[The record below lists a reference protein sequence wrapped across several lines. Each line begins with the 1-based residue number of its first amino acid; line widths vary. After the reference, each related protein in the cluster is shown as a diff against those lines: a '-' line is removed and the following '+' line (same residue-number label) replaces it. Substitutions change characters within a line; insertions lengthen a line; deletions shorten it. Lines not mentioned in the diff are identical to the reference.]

1 MKMIGNDVETVDIET
16 TNENEVV
23 ETQYTQ
29 HKFIKPKSISY
40 SGKFKSPKGNCSVVN
55 SKKNGKRVTL
65 SKYLMEIF
73 DDPEILEIGFTDDG
87 IALSKKLPENGAE
100 FTIKKQGNK
109 GVIYSSS
116 LVDEITELF
125 GLDFSDRVS
134 ITFVEAEEIE
144 DDGEYPI
151 IEIKVK

>member
-1 MKMIGNDVETVDIET
+1 MEMIKNTVEIEA
-16 TNENEVV
+16 TNENEVI
-23 ETQYTQ
+23 ENQSTQQ
-29 HKFIKPKSISY
+29 KFTKPKSISN
-40 SGKFKSPKGNCSVVN
+40 SRKSKSPNGECTVVN
-55 SKKNGKRVTL
+55 SKKNGKRITL
-65 SKYLMEIF
+65 SKNLMEIF
-73 DDPEILEIGFTDDG
+73 NDPEILEIGFTDEG
-87 IALSKKLPENGAE
+87 IALSKELPENGTE

-109 GVIYSSS
+109 GVIYSAP

-144 DDGEYPI
+144 DDSESPI